1 MLLLPLFLKSLLLG
15 FSVAIPVGPVGLV
28 CIRTTLV
35 RGVLAGIVAGFGA
48 ATADLCYAAVAGF
61 GFAAISEFLVGY
73 KTFIGIIGGFFLIY
87 LGFSFLRR
95 PPQLSPV
102 VPEAAHSY
110 WGSFLSTFGLT
121 FANPITMLTFFGV
134 FSVLR
139 VVSGGALTRLIVMAG
154 IFCGSLAWWL
164 LLALLI
170 WLVKGKLSVRIV
182 LWANAIAGVLV
193 VGFGAYVVARSGIIY
208 LSHHK
213 PALFSRFLNH
223 LIKI

>member
-1 MLLLPLFLKSLLLG
+1 MLLLPLFLKALLLG

-28 CIRTTLV
+28 CIRTTLTQ
-35 RGVLAGIVAGFGA
+35 GVLAGIVAGLGA

-73 KTFIGIIGGFFLIY
+73 KTIIGLVGGLFLVF

-95 PPQLSPV
+95 PPQLSPSL
-102 VPEAAHSY
+102 PETAHSY
-110 WGSFLSTFGLT
+110 WGTFLSTFGLT
-121 FANPITMLTFFGV
+121 VANPITMLTFFGV

-139 VVSGGALTRLIVMAG
+139 VVSGGTLTRVCVVVG
-154 IFCGSLAWWL
+154 IFCGALAWWL

-193 VGFGAYVVARSGIIY
+193 VGFGAYVVARSGLVY

-213 PALFSRFLNH
+213 PMLFSKFLVY
-223 LIKI
+223 LQG

>member
-1 MLLLPLFLKSLLLG
+1 MLLLPLFLKALLLG
-15 FSVAIPVGPVGLV
+15 FSVAIPVGPVGLL
-28 CIRTTLV
+28 CIRTTLMQ
-35 RGVLAGIVAGFGA
+35 GVLAGIVAGLGA
-48 ATADLCYAAVAGF
+48 AVADLCYAAVAGF

-73 KTFIGIIGGFFLIY
+73 KTVIGIVGGLFLVF

-95 PPQLSPV
+95 PPQLSPAL
-102 VPEAAHSY
+102 PETAHSY
-110 WGSFLSTFGLT
+110 WGTFLSTFGLT
-121 FANPITMLTFFGV
+121 VANPITMLTFFGV

-139 VVSGGALTRLIVMAG
+139 VVSGGTLTRVCVVVG
-154 IFCGSLAWWL
+154 IFCGALIWWL

-193 VGFGAYVVARSGIIY
+193 VGFGAYVVARSGIVY

-213 PALFSRFLNH
+213 PLLFSKFLVY
-223 LIKI
+223 LQG